1 MSWFFGIL
9 IALLAIAVGVLG
21 FLLHK
26 RAQYEQRLEKRLQ
39 ALRKEKKIVF
49 DFLHDLGE
57 AFTESVDQ
65 HQMLEIILDSAQK
78 VCDAHGG
85 VIYLWNQDHTALR
98 AESVKGFFPPP
109 MPVDDLV
116 ADKFATRAE
125 YLETFLKSEPL
136 LADSANILL
145 DVSRSSEPV
154 LIDNAEDDPRFPK
167 FKEEAL
173 RVQTYLAVPLDYRGD
188 QLGVIALANS
198 EDGAPFARHDLEVI
212 QSVADQAAFSLHSAS
227 TYRQLADKRKMDH
240 DLNMAHE
247 IQQILL
253 PRHPPEIDGYDLFA
267 FNQPA
272 QQVSGD
278 YYDFIQVD
286 DHRMGLAIADV
297 SGKGIP
303 ASLIMAMCRSVLRS
317 RAPGLTSPA
326 DALRALNRQ
335 LFPDI
340 REDMFIT
347 MVYLILDTDT
357 HELRVARAG
366 HEAPLIAR
374 DDFKQVESIK
384 CPGMAL
390 GIDGGPVFDEVVED
404 VVIPLQPGDTVI
416 AYTDGINEALDEHGE
431 EFGREHIKEAMTQA
445 APQGVEFL
453 VKNILERVERFAG
466 DEPQSDDITMA
477 ALQRRKG

>member
-1 MSWFFGIL
+1 MTWFSGIL
-9 IALLAIAVGVLG
+9 LALLALAVGVMG

-26 RAQYEQRLEKRLQ
+26 RGQYEDRLEKRLQ
-39 ALRKEKKIVF
+39 GLRKEKKIVF

-85 VIYLWNQDHTALR
+85 VIYLWNEGRTALR

-109 MPVDDLV
+109 MQVDNTV
-116 ADKFATRAE
+116 ADKFATRVE

-136 LADSANILL
+136 LADSQNILL
-145 DVSRSSEPV
+145 EVSRSGEPL
-154 LIDNAEDDPRFPK
+154 LIHDATSDARFPK
-167 FKEEAL
+167 FKEESL
-173 RVQTYLAVPLDYRGD
+173 HVRTYIAVPLDYRGE
-188 QLGVIALANS
+188 QLGVMALANR
-198 EDGAPFARHDLEVI
+198 EDGLPFNRHDLEVI

-253 PRHPPEIDGYDLFA
+253 PRHPPEIEGYDLYA
-267 FNQPA
+267 LNQPA

-278 YYDFIQVD
+278 YYDFIRVD
-286 DHRMGLAIADV
+286 EHRLGLAIADV

-317 RAPGLTSPA
+317 KAPGLTSPA
-326 DALRALNRQ
+326 EALRVLNRQ

-347 MVYLILDTDT
+347 MAYLILDART

-366 HEAPLIAR
+366 HEAPLIAK
-374 DDFKQVESIK
+374 DNFKTVESIR

-404 VVIPLQPGDTVI
+404 VVLTLQPGDTII

-431 EFGREHIKEAMTQA
+431 EFGREHIKEAMIQA
-445 APQGVEFL
+445 GPQGVEFL
-453 VKNILERVERFAG
+453 CKNIIERVERFAG

-477 ALQRRKG
+477 ALQRGKA